1 MNGWYF
7 LSVPAYLVLII
18 TAAARLADL
27 GKQHMDPI
35 HHVRRIGLM
44 GVGLIAAVLL
54 VTPWTID
61 RWFYSP
67 PTWRAA
73 VLAWSWSLVWL
84 TTENLPPW
92 YDYILGVH
100 RRTELWASLGWR
112 ARLAGEIAALRD
124 SFKPRRYRPAVE
136 ESPQQTATAV
146 ARD

>member
-27 GKQHMDPI
+27 GKQHMELI
-35 HHVRRIGLM
+35 HHVRRVGLM

-54 VTPWTID
+54 LTPWTTD
-61 RWFYSP
+61 RWFYSM
-67 PTWRAA
+67 PTWRSF
-73 VLAWSWSLVWL
+73 VLAWSWALVWL
-84 TTENLPPW
+84 TTESLPPW

-100 RRTELWASLGWR
+100 RRTDQWAGLGWR
-112 ARLAGEIAALRD
+112 GRLAGEIAALRD

-136 ESPQQTATAV
+136 DTPRRDATVV
-146 ARD
+146 ARE